1 MAYRRTNSLDLSPEL
16 PEVRSEDFNLFYR
29 PEAEPLPQ
37 GLKDFANSLDRFVND
52 GLVDAY
58 VVNEKKKKKEGEAE
72 AEKDVRMGKEIDTEK
87 ELKKNKLGFY
97 KKTSNGTIPKEANP
111 YYLDKYKELTLNNKA
126 NLFKTRIYTK
136 YAEKNVGENP
146 SPTAFQDFYKDE
158 LKLFISENQLGS
170 YDAVDLEKG
179 FFSKTS
185 AMKNQLLQTHVTS
198 QMSRISEEFKTNF
211 MNNVQGLFDPS
222 KSMEENGK
230 AISEFIKG
238 YENILSHGTSQ
249 KYLLEAM
256 MDYAEKTGD
265 FETAEKMLSELPN
278 HIQLGTGKL
287 GDIKGLEDD
296 FQAIKEKLQE
306 RADQKVKD
314 DNSRKKELR
323 DTEVIEATDFADIHL
338 TLSDAM
344 ASTEWKD
351 FSEFKKDAI
360 RRVYAGR
367 EIGFNTKTNPNVE
380 DGVNKKLMEGD
391 IAGAMSYLNNSIP
404 ELQQTKYNELKEKI
418 QEFKISGKDGL
429 LASPTFTH
437 YKGELTKL
445 MNVYATAVRNTGIK
459 LDYDPLLDW
468 KFEQEMISWL
478 ADNPVSEKLSKTD
491 RRKNFKEHIKYIYEE
506 TKNEIINKIET
517 GGISYGNTQPKKADK
532 SEIGTVDT
540 SEFDENDEGVIKKGN
555 KDRNK

>member
-158 LKLFISENQLGS
+158 LKLFIAENQLGS

-314 DNSRKKELR
+314 DNSRKNELR

-351 FSEFKKDAI
+351 FSEYKKDQI
-360 RRVYAGR
+360 RKVYAGR

-445 MNVYATAVRNTGIK
+445 MNIYAQSVRNTGIK
-459 LDYDPLLDW
+459 LDYDPLLDF

-478 ADNPVSEKLSKTD
+478 ADNPVSEKLSAT
-491 RRKNFKEHIKYIYEE
+491 RRKTEFKKYIKDEYEE
-506 TKNEIINKIET
+506 IKNRIIGAVET
-517 GGISYGNTQPKKADK
+517 GTVSFGNTTTKKADK

>member
-314 DNSRKKELR
+314 DNSRKNELR

>member
-296 FQAIKEKLQE
+296 FQQIKEKLQE

>member
-146 SPTAFQDFYKDE
+146 SPTAFQDFYKNE

-211 MNNVQGLFDPS
+211 TNNIQGLFDPS

-445 MNVYATAVRNTGIK
+445 MNVYAQSVRNTGIK
-459 LDYDPLLDW
+459 LDYDPLLDF

-478 ADNPVSEKLSKTD
+478 ADNPVSEKLSAT
-491 RRKNFKEHIKYIYEE
+491 RRKTEFKKYIKDEYEE
-506 TKNEIINKIET
+506 IKNRIIGAVET
-517 GGISYGNTQPKKADK
+517 GTVSFGNTTTKKADK

-540 SEFDENDEGVIKKGN
+540 SEFDENDEGVIKKKKKDKN
-555 KDRNK
+555 K

>member
-445 MNVYATAVRNTGIK
+445 MNIYAQSVRNTGIK
-459 LDYDPLLDW
+459 LDYDPLLDF

-478 ADNPVSEKLSKTD
+478 ADNPVSEKLSAT
-491 RRKNFKEHIKYIYEE
+491 RRKTEFKKYIKDEYEE
-506 TKNEIINKIET
+506 IKNRIIGAVET
-517 GGISYGNTQPKKADK
+517 GTVSFGNTTTKKADK

>member
-314 DNSRKKELR
+314 DNSRKNELR

-351 FSEFKKDAI
+351 FSEYKKDQI
-360 RRVYAGR
+360 RKVYAGR

-380 DGVNKKLMEGD
+380 DGINKKLMEGD

-404 ELQQTKYNELKEKI
+404 EVQQSFYNQQKERI
-418 QEFKISGKDGL
+418 EEFKISGKDGL

-445 MNVYATAVRNTGIK
+445 MNIYAQSVRNTGIK
-459 LDYDPLLDW
+459 LDYDPLLDF

-478 ADNPVSEKLSKTD
+478 ADNPVSEKLSAT
-491 RRKNFKEHIKYIYEE
+491 RRKTEFKKYIKDEYEE
-506 TKNEIINKIET
+506 IKNRIIGAVET
-517 GGISYGNTQPKKADK
+517 GTVSFGNTTTKKADK